1 MITATPKRVPV
12 RLLAW
17 DSATFDVTV
26 QAVAS
31 GRVRVLHLDDLTAT
45 EGAKELVAALARAK
59 RHEVEV
65 A

>member
-1 MITATPKRVPV
+1 MITVTPKRVPV

-45 EGAKELVAALARAK
+45 EGAKELVAALARVK

-65 A
+65 I